1 MLLGEGQID
10 IGVVRCFAP
19 CGGPPVGQ
27 LLWIP
32 SPCVCTATGFGQP
45 FVQPI
50 TGQQAQPAAAAA
62 PRR

>member
-32 SPCVCTATGFGQP
+32 SPCVCTGTFGQP

-50 TGQQAQPAAAAA
+50 GHEGAQPAQLAQ